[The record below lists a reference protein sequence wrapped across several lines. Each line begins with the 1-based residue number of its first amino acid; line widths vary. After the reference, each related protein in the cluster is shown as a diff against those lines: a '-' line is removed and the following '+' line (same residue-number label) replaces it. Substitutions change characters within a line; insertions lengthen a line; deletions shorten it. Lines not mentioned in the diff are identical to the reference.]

1 MVAAASGN
9 EGFYIDLF
17 DTSLYDPAVA
27 FRPSSASVVRIE
39 HDPAGMLAVNLPPN
53 SCRTLQFEFLGAST
67 PTGVIKHSRLR
78 PKVSFEDSSGETKR
92 EKSDD
97 EHVRET
103 HSTLREVHR
112 AIFDEQVFDLV
123 NREAFNPALGADVTG
138 IQENLLRL
146 SIGQRASLSISLVPS
161 ADDGQTANAVGD
173 EHPETAIVPFE
184 SVDASKQDEGKLD
197 LKKLGF
203 PNRISFEIYL
213 QQLFH
218 EHVFIK
224 AKNRLSSLGK
234 PEISSQPVK
243 DGPNLLGHFCV
254 SLAHRIFS
262 NKVLAELESLV
273 SRVPY
278 VQLISHPTWHSRT
291 SSWTLSMDVPE
302 SILHAGSLSHSS
314 DYVKNVKFHFRTKVM
329 VRDDC
334 ISLEGEG
341 APNIVG
347 LFKGK
352 PDSICP
358 MNRYD
363 CDLSDL
369 PMVLLQQVASQV
381 IRWLHEEALMVGIK
395 ANRDFLSLSFELEQG
410 ETLSLVAH
418 VDPEDIQG
426 CISWW
431 LVMGDGF
438 SEENKL
444 QMDVNSGESETRKF
458 LGYLSLEV
466 LYSTLMDMVSVSST
480 AGH

>member
-53 SCRTLQFEFLGAST
+53 SCRTLQFEFLGASA
-67 PTGVIKHSRLR
+67 PSGVIKHSRLK
-78 PKVSFEDSSGETKR
+78 PKDSFEDSSGETKR

-146 SIGQRASLSISLVPS
+146 SIGQRASLSISVVPS
-161 ADDGQTANAVGD
+161 SDDGQTANAVSD
-173 EHPETAIVPFE
+173 EHSETAIVPFE
-184 SVDASKQDEGKLD
+184 SVDSSKLDEGKLD
-197 LKKLGF
+197 FKKLGF

-234 PEISSQPVK
+234 PQISSQPVK

-273 SRVPY
+273 
-278 VQLISHPTWHSRT
+278 
-291 SSWTLSMDVPE
+291 
-302 SILHAGSLSHSS
+302 
-314 DYVKNVKFHFRTKVM
+314 
-329 VRDDC
+329 
-334 ISLEGEG
+334 
-341 APNIVG
+341 
-347 LFKGK
+347 
-352 PDSICP
+352 
-358 MNRYD
+358 
-363 CDLSDL
+363 
-369 PMVLLQQVASQV
+369 
-381 IRWLHEEALMVGIK
+381 
-395 ANRDFLSLSFELEQG
+395 
-410 ETLSLVAH
+410 
-418 VDPEDIQG
+418 
-426 CISWW
+426 
-431 LVMGDGF
+431 
-438 SEENKL
+438 
-444 QMDVNSGESETRKF
+444 
-458 LGYLSLEV
+458 
-466 LYSTLMDMVSVSST
+466 
-480 AGH
+480 